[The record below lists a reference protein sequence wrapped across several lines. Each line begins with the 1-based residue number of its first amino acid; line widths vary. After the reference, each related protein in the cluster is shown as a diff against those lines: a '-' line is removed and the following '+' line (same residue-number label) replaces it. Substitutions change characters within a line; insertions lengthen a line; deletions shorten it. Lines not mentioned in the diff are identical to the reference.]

1 MKKLCTYTLGC
12 RVNHFET
19 TAIADRAAAEG
30 WEVVPWGEAA
40 DLCIVNSCALTV
52 LACAKTRQI
61 VRIFARKNPH
71 SKIVVVGCYAKTAP
85 EELEKIPHVVICDK
99 NLLLEKGLGNVFQTD
114 KSGFGENGN
123 PPFNAENI
131 KAVFSGACG
140 AAETGVAQAENTRVD
155 RGLSNASAPN
165 LCGTAPITDRANLKI
180 QDGCSNACSYCI
192 IPRARGKP
200 VSRDFYSILA
210 DAQNLVQRGVREI
223 IITGINLAKFSSPEH
238 GGLLGVIDALNAI
251 PELKRIRL
259 GSVEPFP
266 EDFLGIIERMGA
278 PNHKLAHHIHLSAQ
292 SFNDTVL
299 EKMRRHYTSAEFF
312 EKVAAARKMVPD
324 LGVGVDIICG
334 HPFEGETEF
343 EDTCRKMQNGLI
355 SYAHV
360 FTFSPRPQTLAAT
373 WMEYAPPAFERES
386 RARKLRKIASQ
397 VARKFADSQVGS
409 KQGILLEAPVDDS
422 GTLYAGLT
430 SNYLRGVVRMRE
442 TGLKNA
448 LVECEVARSIGATD
462 KGNVFV
468 LQDKEDSSES

>member
-19 TAIADRAAAEG
+19 TAIADRATAEG
-30 WEVVPWGEAA
+30 WEVVPLGEAA

-71 SKIVVVGCYAKTAP
+71 SKVVVVGCYAKTAP
-85 EELEKIPHVVICDK
+85 EELEKIPQVVVCDK
-99 NLLLEKGLGNVFQTD
+99 NLLLKNGLGSIVQKD
-114 KSGFGENGN
+114 KTYFGENGKTPSN
-123 PPFNAENI
+123 GGDFQDTENGQCGMTGSAFP
-131 KAVFSGACG
+131 KTEKPMEGA
-140 AAETGVAQAENTRVD
+140 D
-155 RGLSNASAPN
+155 SNAAPLLGGN
-165 LCGTAPITDRANLKI
+165 TPITDRANLKI

-223 IITGINLAKFSSPEH
+223 IVTGINLAKFSSPEH

-312 EKVAAARKMVPD
+312 EKVAAAKKMVPD
-324 LGVGVDIICG
+324 LSVGVDIICG
-334 HPFEGETEF
+334 HPFEGESEF
-343 EDTCRKMQNGLI
+343 EDTCKKMQNGLI

-397 VARKFADSQVGS
+397 VARKFADSQIGS

-430 SNYLRGVVRMRE
+430 SNYLRGVVRLRE

-448 LVECEVARSIGATD
+448 LVECTVARFMGATD
-462 KGNVFV
+462 EGNVFV
-468 LQDKEDSSES
+468 LQAKEDSSES